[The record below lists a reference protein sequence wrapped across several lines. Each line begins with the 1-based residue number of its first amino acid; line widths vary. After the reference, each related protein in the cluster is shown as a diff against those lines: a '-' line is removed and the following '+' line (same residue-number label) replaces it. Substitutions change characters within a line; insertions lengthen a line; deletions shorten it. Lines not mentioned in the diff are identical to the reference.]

1 MEFWE
6 LSDEQLIAQ
15 CDWYAR
21 RASGRGG
28 QKRNKTS
35 SAISLLHR
43 PTGISVVATESR
55 LQGENREKALER
67 LRLALVL
74 ATRRDIDPETFAI
87 PEELHA
93 QCNRDG
99 KLAVNPRNPRYL
111 PILAVALDLLAFYRG
126 QVSSTA
132 DKLGISTS
140 NLVNLFH
147 DDPKAW
153 TVVQEMRKKYGLPTL
168 KSG

>member
-1 MEFWE
+1 MEYWA
-6 LSDEQLIAQ
+6 LSDEELLAQ

-35 SAISLLHR
+35 SAITLHHR
-43 PTGISVVATESR
+43 PTGISAIATESR
-55 LQGENREKALER
+55 LQGENRALAMAR

-74 ATRRDIDPETFAI
+74 NIRRAVDPVTFEPPA
-87 PEELHA
+87 ELRE
-93 QCNRDG
+93 QTNRDG

-111 PILAVALDLLAFYRG
+111 SILATVLDLLNFYRG
-126 QVSSTA
+126 RVSDAA
-132 DKLGISTS
+132 DRLGISTT
-140 NLVNLFH
+140 NLINLLH

-153 TVVQEMRKKYGLPTL
+153 TAAQAMRKHYGMPPL
-168 KSG
+168 KP

>member
-1 MEFWE
+1 MEYWE

-35 SAISLLHR
+35 SAISLHHR

-74 ATRRDIDPETFAI
+74 SVRRPVDPETFVV
-87 PEELHA
+87 PEEFQA
-93 QCNRDG
+93 QLNRGG

-111 PILAVALDLLAFYRG
+111 PILAAALDLLEFYRG
-126 QVSSTA
+126 QVSAAA
-132 DKLGISTS
+132 DRLGISTS

-153 TVVQEMRKKYGLPTL
+153 TVAQEMRKKFGLPLL
-168 KSG
+168 K